1 MGNNPDQYRDR
12 LPLPI
17 FLFRLAPQKGFPF
30 KSGRKSSF
38 LNKSSKSQTFL
49 LYLVKYLRMKK
60 FTLLLLLFS
69 QLVFAQFTDINI
81 VKEIHAKNK
90 GLVVSAHPLASEAGA
105 KMMKMGGNAYDAVIA
120 TQLALAVV
128 YPQAGNIGGGGFLV
142 GVKNNGEK
150 FTIDF
155 RETAPEKASKDMY
168 LDKKGNANTDLSQ
181 NGRLAVGIPG
191 SVAGYFATLKYAKLP
206 MEKLIQPAID
216 LAEQGFS
223 ITEREAN
230 LLNHQMQFFDQH
242 NTNKTV
248 FQKTAP
254 WKQGDILVQKE
265 LAATLKL
272 IQKEGAKGF
281 YEGKTAELLVAEMK
295 RGNGIITLNDLKN
308 YKVIERKPLAFNYKG
323 NEVVSMPL
331 PSSGGI
337 LLTQMLKMASFE
349 NLEKYPQ
356 NSTQAVQIMVE
367 AERRAFADRAEYMG
381 DPEFIQDQTARL
393 ISEEYLKNRWKSFN
407 KNAATPSSEVG
418 KIIAQPKEST
428 ETTHI
433 SIVDKDGNAVAVTTT
448 LNGLYGSK
456 VVVSGAGFFLNNE
469 MDDFSVKP
477 GVPNMFGAVGG
488 EANSIKPG
496 KRMLSSMTPTI
507 VLKNGKPYIIV
518 GTPGGTTIPTSV
530 FQSIVDV
537 LDFKLS
543 PNMTINS
550 PKFHHQWLP
559 ETVMVEKNFPESTI
573 SDLEKLKYK
582 IERISQLGRTEMIVI
597 DEKGNAV
604 AVADGRGDDSVAVQ

>member
-1 MGNNPDQYRDR
+1 
-12 LPLPI
+12 
-17 FLFRLAPQKGFPF
+17 
-30 KSGRKSSF
+30 
-38 LNKSSKSQTFL
+38 
-49 LYLVKYLRMKK
+49 MKK
-60 FTLLLLLFS
+60 FVFLFVLICQYS
-69 QLVFAQFTDINI
+69 FGQFTDINI
-81 VKEIHAKNK
+81 VKEIHTKNK

-105 KMMKMGGNAYDAVIA
+105 KIMKMGGNAYDAVIT

-181 NGRLAVGIPG
+181 NGRLAVGVPG
-191 SVAGYFATLKYAKLP
+191 SVAGFFATLKYAKLP
-206 MEKLIQPAID
+206 MEKLIKPAID
-216 LAEQGFS
+216 LAEQGFA
-223 ITEREAN
+223 ITEKEAG
-230 LLNHQMQFFDQH
+230 LLNNQMEYFNQH
-242 NTNKTV
+242 NKSKTV
-248 FQKTAP
+248 FQKTSP
-254 WKQGDILVQKE
+254 WKQGDILIQKE

-272 IQKEGAKGF
+272 IKKNGAKGF
-281 YEGKTAELLVAEMK
+281 YEGKTAELIAQEMK

-308 YKVIERKPLAFNYKG
+308 YKVVERKPLAFNYKN
-323 NEVVSMPL
+323 NEIVAMPL

-337 LLTQMLKMASFE
+337 LLAQMLKMAGFE
-349 NLEKYPQ
+349 KLDQYQQ

-381 DPEFIQDQTARL
+381 DPEFIKDQTAML
-393 ISEEYLKNRWKSFN
+393 ISDDYLKNRWKSFN

-433 SIVDKDGNAVAVTTT
+433 SIVDKDGNAVAVTTI

-507 VLKNGKPYIIV
+507 VLKNGKPNIIV

-530 FQSIVDV
+530 YQSIVDV
-537 LDFKLS
+537 LDFKLT
-543 PNMTINS
+543 PNMTVNS

-559 ETVMVEKNFPESTI
+559 ESVMVEKNFPESTI
-573 SDLEKLKYK
+573 KDLEKMNYK
-582 IERISQLGRTEMIVI
+582 IERESQIGRTEMIVI

-604 AVADGRGDDSVAVQ
+604 AVADGRGDDSVAVE

>member
-1 MGNNPDQYRDR
+1 MKR
-12 LPLPI
+12 I
-17 FLFRLAPQKGFPF
+17 V
-30 KSGRKSSF
+30 
-38 LNKSSKSQTFL
+38 FL
-49 LYLVKYLRMKK
+49 LIISSQ
-60 FTLLLLLFS
+60 FT
-69 QLVFAQFTDINI
+69 FAQFTEINI
-81 VKEIHAKNK
+81 VKEIRTKNK

-150 FTIDF
+150 FTLDY
-155 RETAPEKASKDMY
+155 RETAPEKSSKDMY
-168 LDKKGNANTDLSQ
+168 LDKNGKASTDLSQ

-191 SVAGYFATLKYAKLP
+191 SVAGFYATLKYAKLP

-223 ITEREAN
+223 ITEKEAK
-230 LLNHQMQFFDQH
+230 LLNDKKENFDQH
-242 NTNKTV
+242 NKITTAFQNKNT
-248 FQKTAP
+248 
-254 WKQGDILVQKE
+254 WKQGDL
-265 LAATLKL
+265 L
-272 IQKEGAKGF
+272 IQKDLAETLKRIQRDGQKGF
-281 YEGKTAELLVAEMK
+281 YEGKTAELLIAEMK
-295 RGNGIITLNDLKN
+295 RGNGIISLNDLKN
-308 YKVIERKPLAFNYKG
+308 YKVIERKPLVFNYKG

-337 LLTQMLKMASFE
+337 LLAQMLKMSSFE
-349 NLEKYPQ
+349 NLEKFPQ
-356 NSTQAVQIMVE
+356 NSTEAVQIMVE
-367 AERRAFADRAEYMG
+367 AERRAFADRAEFMG
-381 DPEFIQDQTARL
+381 DPDFIKDQTEML
-393 ISEEYLKNRWKSFN
+393 ISESYLKSRWKNFN
-407 KNAATPSSEVG
+407 KNKATPSSEVG

-433 SIVDKDGNAVAVTTT
+433 SIVDKEGNAVSETTT

-507 VLKNGKPYIIV
+507 VMKNSKPYIIV

-530 FQSIVDV
+530 YQSIVNV
-537 LDFKLS
+537 IDFKLN
-543 PNMTINS
+543 PNMAVNT

-559 ETVMVEKNFPESTI
+559 EIVEVTTNFPETTI
-573 SDLEKLKYK
+573 SDLEKKNYK
-582 IERISQLGRTEMIVI
+582 IERISGIGRTEMIVI
-597 DEKGNAV
+597 DEQGNAT
-604 AVADGRGDDSVAVQ
+604 AVADGKGDDSVAIE

>member
-1 MGNNPDQYRDR
+1 MKR
-12 LPLPI
+12 I
-17 FLFRLAPQKGFPF
+17 V
-30 KSGRKSSF
+30 
-38 LNKSSKSQTFL
+38 FL
-49 LYLVKYLRMKK
+49 LIISSQ
-60 FTLLLLLFS
+60 FT
-69 QLVFAQFTDINI
+69 FAQFTEINI
-81 VKEIHAKNK
+81 VKEIRTKNK

-150 FTIDF
+150 FTLDY
-155 RETAPEKASKDMY
+155 RETAPEKSSKDMY
-168 LDKKGNANTDLSQ
+168 LDKSGKASTDLSQ

-191 SVAGYFATLKYAKLP
+191 SVAGFFATLKYAKLP

-223 ITEREAN
+223 ITEKEAK
-230 LLNHQMQFFDQH
+230 LLNDKKENFDQH
-242 NTNKTV
+242 NKITTAFQNKNT
-248 FQKTAP
+248 
-254 WKQGDILVQKE
+254 WKQGDL
-265 LAATLKL
+265 L
-272 IQKEGAKGF
+272 IQKDLAETLKRIQRDGQKGF
-281 YEGKTAELLVAEMK
+281 YEGKTAELLIAEMK
-295 RGNGIITLNDLKN
+295 RGNGIISLNDLKN
-308 YKVIERKPLAFNYKG
+308 YKVIERKPLVFNYKG

-337 LLTQMLKMASFE
+337 LLAQMLKMSSFE
-349 NLEKYPQ
+349 NLEKFPQ
-356 NSTQAVQIMVE
+356 NSTEAVQIMVE
-367 AERRAFADRAEYMG
+367 AERRAFADRAEFMG
-381 DPEFIQDQTARL
+381 DPDFIKDQTEML
-393 ISEEYLKNRWKSFN
+393 ISESYLKSRWKSFN
-407 KNAATPSSEVG
+407 KNKATPSSEVG

-433 SIVDKDGNAVAVTTT
+433 SIVDKEGNAVSVTTT

-456 VVVSGAGFFLNNE
+456 VVVYGAGFFLNNE

-507 VLKNGKPYIIV
+507 VMKNSKPYIIV

-530 FQSIVDV
+530 YQSIVNV
-537 LDFKLS
+537 IDFKLN
-543 PNMTINS
+543 PNMAVNT

-559 ETVMVEKNFPESTI
+559 EIVEVTTNFPETTI
-573 SDLEKLKYK
+573 SDLEKKNYK
-582 IERISQLGRTEMIVI
+582 IERISGIGRTEMIVV
-597 DEKGNAV
+597 DEQGNAT
-604 AVADGRGDDSVAVQ
+604 AVADGKGDDSVAIE